1 MAERVRRSED
11 GFFFFFEASE
21 EASFLGDAGGRLDA
35 PTDTARNFFAGKRAR
50 PDRRHRLTRKTR
62 SSFNRPNSKNTQSE
76 GGAFEAYAAA
86 EEEDFDVGDV
96 ERDRFRYDHVP
107 ASMMLPKELMG
118 DTPVEAVIE
127 KPKRRTSA
135 RKKAGTKL

>member
-1 MAERVRRSED
+1 MAPSDTSKRDPRVLSRI
-11 GFFFFFEASE
+11 
-21 EASFLGDAGGRLDA
+21 
-35 PTDTARNFFAGKRAR
+35 K
-50 PDRRHRLTRKTR
+50 
-62 SSFNRPNSKNTQSE
+62 KNTQSE

-86 EEEDFDVGDV
+86 EEDEDLDVGDV
-96 ERDRFRYDHVP
+96 ERDRFPYDHVP

>member
-1 MAERVRRSED
+1 MAPSDPKNAIRMCP
-11 GFFFFFEASE
+11 
-21 EASFLGDAGGRLDA
+21 L
-35 PTDTARNFFAGKRAR
+35 
-50 PDRRHRLTRKTR
+50 
-62 SSFNRPNSKNTQSE
+62 PNSKNTQSE

>member
-1 MAERVRRSED
+1 MKRRKKRVFSATRRMS
-11 GFFFFFEASE
+11 
-21 EASFLGDAGGRLDA
+21 R
-35 PTDTARNFFAGKRAR
+35 RA
-50 PDRRHRLTRKTR
+50 DRYRADLFRVFQTRATR
-62 SSFNRPNSKNTQSE
+62 SMAPSDTSKRLLILVSSPEFFQNTQSE

-86 EEEDFDVGDV
+86 EEEELDVGDV

>member
-1 MAERVRRSED
+1 MGFSFFVKRRKK
-11 GFFFFFEASE
+11 
-21 EASFLGDAGGRLDA
+21 RLFSATRRTSRRADRY
-35 PTDTARNFFAGKRAR
+35 PYGPLSRSKRAR
-50 PDRRHRLTRKTR
+50 PDRWHRLTLQTR
-62 SSFNRPNSKNTQSE
+62 SSCPLPNKKNTQSE

-86 EEEDFDVGDV
+86 EEEELDVGDV

>member
-1 MAERVRRSED
+1 MKRRKKRLFSATRRMSRRADRYRADLFRV
-11 GFFFFFEASE
+11 FQ
-21 EASFLGDAGGRLDA
+21 
-35 PTDTARNFFAGKRAR
+35 TRA
-50 PDRRHRLTRKTR
+50 TR
-62 SSFNRPNSKNTQSE
+62 SMAPSDTSKRDPVCPLPNKKNTQSE

-86 EEEDFDVGDV
+86 EDEDLDVGDV

>member
-1 MAERVRRSED
+1 M
-11 GFFFFFEASE
+11 GFSFFQSE
-21 EASFLGDAGGRLDA
+21 EASFLGDAGGRLVA
-35 PTDTARNFFAGKRAR
+35 PTDTARTSFFFAFKTRA
-50 PDRRHRLTRKTR
+50 TRSTAPSDPKTR